1 MLVAGSRWLPQ
12 YKKSIAASRRRLARG
27 PRIKTHATLGA
38 ARVKTRSLVE
48 LKRLNPRAGH

>member
-27 PRIKTHATLGA
+27 PRIKTRATLGA